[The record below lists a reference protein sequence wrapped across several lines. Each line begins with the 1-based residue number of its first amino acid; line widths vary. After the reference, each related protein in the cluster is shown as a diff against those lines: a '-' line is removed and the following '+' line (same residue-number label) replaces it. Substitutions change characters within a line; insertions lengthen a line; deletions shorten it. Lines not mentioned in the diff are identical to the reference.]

1 MKSTPPRSTQ
11 FFDTRSVMLIAAMA
25 LGGGASLH
33 AQTPTPLKTPSP
45 PAQTTGQS
53 PFTTGA
59 MPKSPSGHTSPTAAP
74 SPASAAFDRADTN
87 GDGKLSAEEAKALP
101 AIGNRFEQLDTNH
114 DGALSR
120 NEFDEGAKP

>member
-1 MKSTPPRSTQ
+1 MKSTPPRSTH

-53 PFTTGA
+53 PPMG
-59 MPKSPSGHTSPTAAP
+59 AP
-74 SPASAAFDRADTN
+74 SPTNAAFDRADTN
-87 GDGKLSAEEAKALP
+87 QDGKLSAQEAKALP
-101 AIGNRFEQLDTNH
+101 AIGNRFEQLDTDH

-120 NEFDEGAKP
+120 EEFDDGAKP

>member
-1 MKSTPPRSTQ
+1 MKSTPPRSTH

-45 PAQTTGQS
+45 PAQSTGQS
-53 PFTTGA
+53 PFTTGGT
-59 MPKSPSGHTSPTAAP
+59 PKAPMGAP
-74 SPASAAFDRADTN
+74 SPTNAAFDRADTN

>member
-1 MKSTPPRSTQ
+1 MKRTTFLSPQ
-11 FFDTRSVMLIAAMA
+11 FFDTRSVMLITAMA
-25 LGGGASLH
+25 LGGSASLH
-33 AQTPTPLKTPSP
+33 AQTSPSP
-45 PAQTTGQS
+45 TAPAQTTGQS

-114 DGALSR
+114 DSALSR

>member
-1 MKSTPPRSTQ
+1 MKSTTPRSTH

-53 PFTTGA
+53 PFTTGGT
-59 MPKSPSGHTSPTAAP
+59 PKAPMGAP
-74 SPASAAFDRADTN
+74 SPTNAAFDRADTDQ
-87 GDGKLSAEEAKALP
+87 DGKLSAQEAKALP
-101 AIGNRFEQLDTNH
+101 AMGNRFEQLDTDH

-120 NEFDEGAKP
+120 EEFDDGAKP

>member
-1 MKSTPPRSTQ
+1 MKSTTPRSTH

-53 PFTTGA
+53 PFTTGGT
-59 MPKSPSGHTSPTAAP
+59 PKAPMGAP
-74 SPASAAFDRADTN
+74 SPTNAAFDRADT
-87 GDGKLSAEEAKALP
+87 D
-101 AIGNRFEQLDTNH
+101 H

-120 NEFDEGAKP
+120 EEFDDGAKP